1 MDGNGLELEPMPIHM
16 PETGTGSK
24 AKVVKWYKKEGDV
37 VAFNDVICDIET
49 DEFTFNMV
57 NEDDVDALMGEIF
70 VFEGDDVLEEGALLC
85 TVFLPK
91 EELYDDPPLS

>member
-1 MDGNGLELEPMPIHM
+1 
-16 PETGTGSK
+16 
-24 AKVVKWYKKEGDV
+24 
-37 VAFNDVICDIET
+37 
-49 DEFTFNMV
+49 MV

-91 EELYDDPPLS
+91 EELYDDLPLS